1 MTNGNYRVRV
11 AKVAHNRFEVKI
23 GGFRFFVRSRVLHFF
38 GNRREFGFDFGE
50 IGANIR
56 QIFES
61 EVFVHGYLLLY
72 KRKAS
77 VSDARL

>member
-1 MTNGNYRVRV
+1 MTNGNYRVGV
-11 AKVAHNRFEVKI
+11 AKVAHSRFEVKI
-23 GGFRFFVRSRVLHFF
+23 GDFCIVVRNGVFHFF
-38 GNRREFGFDFGE
+38 GNRGEFGFDFGE

-61 EVFVHGYLLLY
+61 EVFVHGSLLLY